1 MDCSPP
7 GSSVH
12 GDSPAAAPKGNKKS
26 TENKSKAHVPLQPES
41 AARSGALREANWA
54 PSCLLNG
61 TRCRQ
66 RPRVSAPVCHVT
78 LSQPLPISGVLG
90 VHELSPQC
98 LLHRPTLYWLLN
110 LLVSQRDRGHST
122 QEVPVGSL
130 LWRPDGD
137 QGSAEALDCI
147 LHLWDGLSFSQSIA
161 AKIVMSTDK

>member
-1 MDCSPP
+1 MDCSLP

-98 LLHRPTLYWLLN
+98 LLQGVQPLPGLRHSPPSSRIPGSVRCWADFTAASGHEEAQLPAPRVAELRPA
-110 LLVSQRDRGHST
+110 G
-122 QEVPVGSL
+122 
-130 LWRPDGD
+130 
-137 QGSAEALDCI
+137 
-147 LHLWDGLSFSQSIA
+147 
-161 AKIVMSTDK
+161 